1 MGLFLGCVVGGDE
14 IVDAI
19 DYAKMVVAVG
29 GGVGELSIDDED
41 GQEREV
47 GCADGHFFK
56 KLVMESFERR
66 F

>member
-19 DYAKMVVAVG
+19 DYPKVVVAVG
-29 GGVGELSIDDED
+29 SGVGVFAMDGKD
-41 GQEREV
+41 GQERGV
-47 GCADGHFFK
+47 GCPDGHFFE
-56 KLVMESFERR
+56 KLAMESFEGR